1 MTSHDVLPYLDAL
14 RDHLV
19 RHAVPSPVSVE
30 CTTWREPEAVHLHE
44 LGLDG
49 LASALLGWARTLD
62 GVTLTALRHEDAP
75 SVHLTLVGRMAT
87 GVPVH
92 VWGAVRYERA
102 VFPDL
107 PRGVEQDVELATLHG
122 WARREVAA

>member
-1 MTSHDVLPYLDAL
+1 MTSHDVVPYLDAL

-30 CTTWREPEAVHLHE
+30 CTTWREPVAVHLHE
-44 LGLDG
+44 VGVDG
-49 LASALLGWARTLD
+49 LASALLAWARTLD
-62 GVTLTALRHEDAP
+62 GVTVTGKRIGNGQSVCLTA
-75 SVHLTLVGRMAT
+75 VGRMAT

>member
-14 RDHLV
+14 RDNLV

-30 CTTWREPEAVHLHE
+30 CTTWREPVAVHLHE
-44 LGLDG
+44 VGLGG
-49 LASALLGWARTLD
+49 LASALLAWARTLD
-62 GVTLTALRHEDAP
+62 GVTVTGKRIGNGQSVCLT
-75 SVHLTLVGRMAT
+75 VVGRMAT

-107 PRGVEQDVELATLHG
+107 PRGVDQDVELATLHG